1 MKLEQLASL
10 LKKDAADLEGSLSL
24 QKTDEVPFEQISREI
39 EAALKQQHISGLSE
53 GKKQGEGKAKREI
66 LTDLESKIK
75 GKFDVSG
82 NLDEMIEALSE
93 KVSKPI
99 PGADEKIIKER
110 DAWKAKFDEV
120 QNQLTQKVKEFER
133 VELVSTVKGKLKPI
147 LEKYSFVTPKVEQV
161 ALENYINGNE
171 FIISGD
177 DVFIVQDGKP
187 VVAFETT
194 AEKHF
199 AEFGTPKDQ
208 RKTFPGAATQKPGG
222 TSYGTTQKE
231 LFTALRAAKTPEEAA
246 TIQQQIASLDSQT
259 N

>member
-24 QKTDEVPFEQISREI
+24 QKTDDVPFEQISREI

-99 PGADEKIIKER
+99 PGADEKVIKER

-120 QNQLTQKVKEFER
+120 QNQLTQKVREFER
-133 VELVSTVKGKLKPI
+133 VELVSTVKGKLKPV
-147 LEKYSFVTPKVEQV
+147 LEKFSFISTKAEQR
-161 ALENYINGNE
+161 ALDDFINGNV
-171 FIISGD
+171 FTISGE
-177 DVFIVQDGKP
+177 DVFIEKDGKP
-187 VVAFETT
+187 LFQFDQI
-194 AEKHF
+194 AEQHF
-199 AEFGTPKDQ
+199 ADFGTPKDQ
-208 RKTFPGAATQKPGG
+208 KKTFPGAAPQKPGG